1 MGIMINIMKGM
12 DYKKFRESKKEYYTT
27 KDGRFTKQEV
37 IQKMAE
43 YLKLNKTAEPADF
56 LEDYEVREAK

>member
-1 MGIMINIMKGM
+1 M
-12 DYKKFRESKKEYYTT
+12 DYKKFRESKKEYYIT
-27 KDGRFTKQEV
+27 KDGKFTKKEV

-43 YLKLNKTAEPADF
+43 YLKLNKSAEPTNF

>member
-1 MGIMINIMKGM
+1 M
-12 DYKKFRESKKEYYTT
+12 DYKKFRESKKEYFVT

-43 YLKLNKTAEPADF
+43 WLKQNETGEPWDF
-56 LEDYEVREAK
+56 LEEYQVKEAK

>member
-1 MGIMINIMKGM
+1 M

-27 KDGRFTKQEV
+27 KDGKITRKEV

-43 YLKLNKTAEPADF
+43 WLQQNKTAEPADF
-56 LEDYEVREAK
+56 LEDYAVREAK

>member
-1 MGIMINIMKGM
+1 MDVLISIMKGM

-27 KDGRFTKQEV
+27 KDGKFTKKEV

-43 YLKLNKTAEPADF
+43 WLQQNKTAEPTDF
-56 LEDYEVREAK
+56 LENYEVKEAK